1 MKLQAP
7 KKIIAL
13 SLLNNYMKKT
23 NTNPV
28 VTGIER
34 MLIAFFALS
43 LFAGLTS
50 CEEKTVATP
59 TILPSAVNGL
69 SVLGQ
74 DAKDTLTWSANFTD
88 EKVNNYYVY
97 AGTSESNLI
106 KVGTTTNTGFLH
118 VGLTNGTKYYYAVSA
133 VNGKGEGPKSTIV
146 NATPNLALNKQFTM
160 FVPQV
165 LPGALK
171 AAPWRYY
178 DPNEEF
184 YSDNPFVVTDTFKYI
199 INARIYEGFN
209 TSMYEEV
216 RLAQE
221 IPSKYVLLNDYRLKG
236 WNSLTYNKKIMQAF
250 DRISIWS
257 TGINGQSTWYYYKV
271 LDTIPVSFYLQGDF
285 TKTQITNILQSIR
298 LVVDGDKSF
307 FGKSYLDKTYATDQF
322 SFYNQVGVWDKIKPS
337 AYNTSKGWL
346 FILPVSGSRAG
357 ISSNSQN
364 TISGYAGMQIQVNYK
379 DLTSDGKTIF

>member
-1 MKLQAP
+1 
-7 KKIIAL
+7 
-13 SLLNNYMKKT
+13 MKKA

-50 CEEKTVATP
+50 CWEKNVPTPTP

-74 DAKDTLTWSANFTD
+74 DAKDTVTWSANFTD
-88 EKVNNYYVY
+88 DKVNNYYVY

-118 VGLTNGTKYYYAVSA
+118 TGLTNGTKYFYAVSA
-133 VNGKGEGPKSTIV
+133 VNGKGEGPRSTIV

-178 DPNEEF
+178 DPKDEY

-199 INARIYEGFN
+199 IDAWIYEGFN
-209 TSMYEEV
+209 TSIYDET
-216 RLAQE
+216 LAANG
-221 IPSKYVLLNDYRLKG
+221 PVPAKYILLNDYRLKG
-236 WNSLTYNKKIMQAF
+236 WNNYSYNKKQMQAL
-250 DRISIWS
+250 DRISKWS
-257 TGINGQSTWYYYKV
+257 TGYDGQSTWDYYQV
-271 LDTIPVSFYLQGDF
+271 LDTIPVSFYIQGDF
-285 TKTQITNILQSIR
+285 TKTQIANILQSIR
-298 LVVDGDKSF
+298 LIVDGQKAF
-307 FGKSYLDKTYATDQF
+307 FGKSYLDKTYTTDQF
-322 SFYNQVGVWDKIKPS
+322 TFYNQIAVWDKIKPS

-346 FILPVSGSRAG
+346 FIIPVSGSLEGKTVFRH
-357 ISSNSQN
+357 NSFE
-364 TISGYAGMQIQVNYK
+364 GYEGMQIQVNYK